1 MPSDQNLK
9 IFSGTSHPQLAQL
22 IARRLGLQ
30 LGSSSI
36 VTLPSGE
43 LSVTFHE
50 SVREADVYI
59 VATASSD
66 ETPTNGALMELCIMA
81 HTLRI
86 ASARRITAV
95 VPHFPYARQDKKDK
109 SRAPITAKL
118 VANMLVNGAGID
130 HVITMDL
137 HASQIQGF
145 FDIPVDKYA
154 AFFLLF
160 LPEPKPYM
168 YLPSR
173 SLYAEPT
180 MLQYLRETM
189 GREIK
194 NAVIVSPDAGG
205 AKRASSMAAAL
216 DLDFALFH
224 KERKKANEI
233 ARMVLV
239 GNVEGK
245 TAILIDDMADTCG
258 TLALAAKHLL
268 NGGAKTVLALVT
280 HGILSGKAM
289 TVLNE
294 SSIEKLIVTN
304 SIPQGNHKRGC
315 KRVREIDISH
325 VLAEAVRRSHHGES
339 VSALFTSVPYSPATI
354 EDELPLSPI
363 PKPAIPPMVRFQDPA
378 TPIKGGQ

>member
-1 MPSDQNLK
+1 M
-9 IFSGTSHPQLAQL
+9 
-22 IARRLGLQ
+22 
-30 LGSSSI
+30 
-36 VTLPSGE
+36 TL
-43 LSVTFHE
+43 
-50 SVREADVYI
+50 
-59 VATASSD
+59 
-66 ETPTNGALMELCIMA
+66 
-81 HTLRI
+81 
-86 ASARRITAV
+86 
-95 VPHFPYARQDKKDK
+95 
-109 SRAPITAKL
+109 
-118 VANMLVNGAGID
+118 
-130 HVITMDL
+130 
-137 HASQIQGF
+137 SQ
-145 FDIPVDKYA
+145 
-154 AFFLLF
+154 
-160 LPEPKPYM
+160 
-168 YLPSR
+168 
-173 SLYAEPT
+173 LYAEPT

-294 SSIEKLIVTN
+294 SAIEKLIVTN
-304 SIPQGNHKRGC
+304 SIPQGNHKKGC

-339 VSALFTSVPYSPATI
+339 VSALFHSVPYSPAAA
-354 EDELPLSPI
+354 EDELPVSPI
-363 PKPAIPPMVRFQDPA
+363 PKPAVPPTVRFQDPA

>member
-1 MPSDQNLK
+1 MASLQGLK
-9 IFSGTSHPQLAQL
+9 IFSGTSHPQLAAL

-30 LGSSSI
+30 LGASSI

-59 VATASSD
+59 VATASGD
-66 ETPTNGALMELCIMA
+66 ETGTNGALMELCIMA

-86 ASARRITAV
+86 ASAKRITAV

-118 VANMLVNGAGID
+118 IANMLVQGAGID
-130 HVITMDL
+130 HVI
-137 HASQIQGF
+137 
-145 FDIPVDKYA
+145 
-154 AFFLLF
+154 
-160 LPEPKPYM
+160 
-168 YLPSR
+168 
-173 SLYAEPT
+173 LYAEPT
-180 MLQYLRETM
+180 MLQYLRDTM
-189 GREIK
+189 GKEIS

-239 GNVEGK
+239 GNVENK
-245 TAILIDDMADTCG
+245 VAILIDDMADTCG

-268 NGGAKTVLALVT
+268 NGGAKSVLALVT
-280 HGILSGKAM
+280 HGILSGPAM
-289 TVLNE
+289 KVLNE
-294 SSIEKLIVTN
+294 SKIEKLIVTN
-304 SIPQGNHKRGC
+304 SIPQEKHKKGC
-315 KRVREIDISH
+315 ERVREIDVSH
-325 VLAEAVRRSHHGES
+325 VLAEAVRRSHFGES
-339 VSALFTSVPYSPATI
+339 VSVLFNSVPVTVQEDFYPVSPQPRPAQVGARG
-354 EDELPLSPI
+354 PQQSVLS
-363 PKPAIPPMVRFQDPA
+363 RFEERQEPQ
-378 TPIKGGQ
+378 TPIRGSH

>member
-1 MPSDQNLK
+1 MASLQGLK
-9 IFSGTSHPQLAQL
+9 IFSGTSHPQLANL
-22 IARRLGLQ
+22 IAKRLGLQ

-59 VATASSD
+59 VATASGD
-66 ETPTNGALMELCIMA
+66 ETGTNGALMELCIMA

-86 ASARRITAV
+86 ASAKRITAV

-118 VANMLVNGAGID
+118 IANMLVQGAGID

-145 FDIPVDKYA
+145 FDIP
-154 AFFLLF
+154 
-160 LPEPKPYM
+160 
-168 YLPSR
+168 
-173 SLYAEPT
+173 LYAEPT
-180 MLQYLRETM
+180 MLQYLRDTM
-189 GREIK
+189 GKEIS

-239 GNVEGK
+239 GNVENK
-245 TAILIDDMADTCG
+245 VAILIDDMADTCG

-268 NGGAKTVLALVT
+268 AGGAKSVLALVT
-280 HGILSGKAM
+280 HGILSGPAM
-289 TVLNE
+289 KVLNE
-294 SSIEKLIVTN
+294 SQIEKLIVTN
-304 SIPQGNHKRGC
+304 SIPQEKHKKGC
-315 KRVREIDISH
+315 DRVREIDVSH
-325 VLAEAVRRSHHGES
+325 VLAEAVRRSHFGES
-339 VSALFTSVPYSPATI
+339 VSVLFNSVPVAVQDDIYPVSPQPRPAQTHRSAI
-354 EDELPLSPI
+354 QPSVLS
-363 PKPAIPPMVRFQDPA
+363 RFEERQEPQ
-378 TPIKGGQ
+378 TPIRGQH

>member
-1 MPSDQNLK
+1 MASLQSLK

-59 VATASSD
+59 VATASGD
-66 ETPTNGALMELCIMA
+66 ETGTNGALMELCIMA

-118 VANMLVNGAGID
+118 IANMLVQGAGID

-145 FDIPVDKYA
+145 FDIP
-154 AFFLLF
+154 
-160 LPEPKPYM
+160 
-168 YLPSR
+168 
-173 SLYAEPT
+173 LYAEPT
-180 MLQYLRETM
+180 MLQYLRDTM
-189 GREIK
+189 GREIH

-268 NGGAKTVLALVT
+268 AGGAKTVLALVT
-280 HGILSGKAM
+280 HGILSGPAM
-289 TVLNE
+289 KVLNE
-294 SSIEKLIVTN
+294 SKIEKLIVSN
-304 SIPQGNHKRGC
+304 SIPQENHKKGC
-315 KRVREIDISH
+315 DRVREIDVSH
-325 VLAEAVRRSHHGES
+325 VLAEAVRRSHFGES
-339 VSALFTSVPYSPATI
+339 VSVLFNSVPI
-354 EDELPLSPI
+354 VRLFLPLAVQEDLYPVSPV
-363 PKPAIPPMVRFQDPA
+363 PRPAAQSTASVLSRFEARQEPQ
-378 TPIKGGQ
+378 TPSKST